1 MPFAIPLVEFLF
13 ADTPNVRNIVIL
25 IRRGAS
31 CRIVIALI
39 QAQVLRRI
47 VRRLRPIHNDRLNG
61 LSQQLAV
68 VDVGTGHNHAQR
80 PPVGLDDQTA
90 LGAVFRTIR
99 GVGTDMVPPKRALP
113 IAPSALCHRQSTPSN
128 SSQSL
133 TSVAQIRSRT
143 PFSTHR

>member
-1 MPFAIPLVEFLF
+1 MSFAATLIQFLF
-13 ADTPNVRNIVIL
+13 ADPPNVRDIVSFH
-25 IRRGAS
+25 RRGVS
-31 CRIVIALI
+31 RGIVIAFV
-39 QAQVLRRI
+39 QTQMLRRV
-47 VRRLRPIHNDRLNG
+47 VRWLRPIHNNRLNG
-61 LSQQLAV
+61 LSQQFAV
-68 VDVGTGHNHAQR
+68 VDVGARHDHAQR
-80 PPVGLDDQTA
+80 SATGLDDHTA
-90 LGAVFRTIR
+90 FGAVFRTIR